1 MFELMIFMILF
12 FVGMVAVIWYLIVKI
27 ESATRQASEERAQL
41 RVLLRAMESRLE
53 AIVKNNP
60 APEAGDNSTAASMEA
75 PQPSY
80 DPLLRLNFDEPPTP
94 EEDFARQK
102 LELNLDLSAKD
113 QSNAI

>member
-41 RVLLRAMESRLE
+41 RVLLRAMESRME
-53 AIVKNNP
+53 TISIAKS
-60 APEAGDNSTAASMEA
+60 ASETGENSTSASLET
-75 PQPSY
+75 PRPSY

-102 LELNLDLSAKD
+102 LELNLDLSDKK
-113 QSNAI
+113 